1 MKGTV
6 SRKDI
11 TLRENVEY
19 HPATGDHLSARTIVY
34 WTATFDGRISRI
46 STGETLEMSREAT
59 HAGEALLLL
68 EEALKE
74 LGLEL
79 R

>member
-1 MKGTV
+1 MKGTI

-11 TLRENVEY
+11 TLEEQIEY
-19 HPATGDHLSARTIVY
+19 LPTFSGPEETQTQWEAR
-34 WTATFDGRISRI
+34 FCGELPS
-46 STGETLEMSREAT
+46 GETLEMRRTSQ

-68 EEALKE
+68 EDALKE